1 MSYDEI
7 IASLGSTMAEENA
20 EVAETKTVE
29 LADCVWARL
38 AELYEAYYEMS
49 TPVEQNRMDVEET
62 LSRLM
67 AAYNTWL
74 G

>member
-1 MSYDEI
+1 MSIDIEK
-7 IASLGSTMAEENA
+7 T
-20 EVAETKTVE
+20 ETRAVE
-29 LADCVWARL
+29 LADCIWARL

-49 TPVEQNRMDVEET
+49 TPVEQNRMDVEEA

-67 AAYNTWL
+67 ATYNTWL

>member
-7 IASLGSTMAEENA
+7 IASLGSTTTKENA
-20 EVAETKTVE
+20 EVAETRAVE

-38 AELYEAYYEMS
+38 AELYEAYYEMG
-49 TPVEQNRMDVEET
+49 TPAEQCRMDVEAT
-62 LSRLM
+62 LSGLM
-67 AAYNTWL
+67 AAYNAWL

>member
-7 IASLGSTMAEENA
+7 MASLGSTTAEENA
-20 EVAETKTVE
+20 EVAETKAVE

-38 AELYEAYYEMS
+38 AELYEAYYEIS
-49 TPVEQNRMDVEET
+49 TPAEQCRMDVEVA
-62 LSRLM
+62 LSGLM
-67 AAYNTWL
+67 VAYNAWL